1 MKFLKEALLV
11 MVAGAIAFTAIFF
24 IMGLIFGFVMIIE

>member
-11 MVAGAIAFTAIFF
+11 MVAGAVAFTAIFF